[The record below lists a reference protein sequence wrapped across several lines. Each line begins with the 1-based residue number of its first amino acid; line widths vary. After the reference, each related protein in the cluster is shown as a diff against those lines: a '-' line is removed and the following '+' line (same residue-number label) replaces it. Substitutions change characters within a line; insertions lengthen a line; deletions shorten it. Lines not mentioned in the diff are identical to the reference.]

1 MLFRQA
7 VLIICLVFVPTIAA
21 ADCVY
26 NGRQYPEGTRIGL
39 LVCENGQW
47 IAKR

>member
-1 MLFRQA
+1 MLICRA
-7 VLIICLVFVPTIAA
+7 VLAICLLLVPIIAA

-26 NGRQYPEGTRIGL
+26 EGTQYREGTRIGL

-47 IAKR
+47 IVRR